1 MIGGDI
7 ERFRMKGIGG
17 LPAQL
22 VFQAVDGAFLDE
34 DGFGIGGGHGIN
46 LLDIF
51 VAKDKR
57 IKF

>member
-7 ERFRMKGIGG
+7 EHFRMKGIGG

-34 DGFGIGGGHGIN
+34 DGFGIGGGHGEN
-46 LLDIF
+46 LLLE
-51 VAKDKR
+51 K
-57 IKF
+57 IKNILIH